1 MRFLLLLTLL
11 IPSFAQAYNCKITSQ
26 ADAAVITT
34 SALIIAKQN
43 NRKCLILENKD
54 AAINVYVKFG
64 SAHSGTEGLLLR
76 ANTRWEAMIPPH
88 EDVYLKS
95 ASGVPTVGFMAGE

>member
-1 MRFLLLLTLL
+1 MRFLLALLLV

-26 ADAAVITT
+26 ADAPIITT

-43 NRKCLILENKD
+43 NRKCLIIDNKD
-54 AAINVYVKFG
+54 SGINVYVKFG

-76 ANTRWEAMIPPH
+76 ANTRWEAMVPPH
-88 EDVYLKS
+88 EDVYIKA
-95 ASGVPTVGFMAGE
+95 ASGTPTVGFMAGE